1 MLVLWNHTQRE
12 RVFNATSG
20 SLQVLVDCVIPVA
33 AAPLT
38 DMAAVSSPAPA
49 DVTSNCTEVNLSAGD
64 LLSQS
69 HTQRNAHSLNSL
81 SHTQPTKHTQ
91 MLLVL
96 LLKAFCVSTATVRKS
111 DLCKQTK
118 LVRTFR
124 CTLKT

>member
-1 MLVLWNHTQRE
+1 MLVLWNHAQRE

-81 SHTQPTKHTQ
+81 THTTYQTHTDATSAVAES
-91 MLLVL
+91 VL
-96 LLKAFCVSTATVRKS
+96 C
-111 DLCKQTK
+111 
-118 LVRTFR
+118 
-124 CTLKT
+124 